1 MCAKL
6 TSARRAAQDLF
17 SHRLRHDP
25 HPSPTILNESFLSE
39 GFHDGSL
46 ARLNDYHKMAGYVR
60 GMPTVAERIRFV
72 NPFERDWSRTERKW
86 HRVNHR
92 ALHRPRRAWSI
103 PLTPTYF
110 DCINFYKYITRME
123 EAVSNEL
130 SFNLPVKSFEKR
142 LTESLLCSLD
152 GQTNFTKETSNG
164 FLRRILDDALNS
176 LAHTNDFTDL
186 RISHAPRCESFW
198 ICAGFEHL
206 YRSFDMMS
214 GKKGEYLSDGIRTH
228 TRLIGDHRQKL
239 GELAFTMRDE
249 FIAQIR
255 QRTPIQLRPDL
266 SNLKFPRVWR
276 KCESGEMS
284 STEIDAS
291 LKRRE
296 ELMKLKN
303 EHEEAKDKAWNDKKK
318 KFTEKNQQ
326 ELNDLPLNFN
336 IHRELF
342 LGSPSVY
349 KLIPDGEP
357 LWQCPGYEPENG
369 AETHPYGRLAIKNV
383 FDLNQQVDYWGYDD
397 SKEYNETLASSYRST
412 AITTLFNWLNAQAH
426 SLGYTQ
432 YGYVENGEP
441 SDFNQPFCS
450 RLILSDGC
458 RFLFAT
464 AELQTIAFNISVK
477 GFNNERMNGIVYDG
491 IYHLFNEFDPASKT
505 FKHYDFDGNLVDGLN
520 PKVMERLLGSVL
532 SKFCCVTENWR
543 PTVSSGKSLKERA
556 ADRSPQPSEFICRYI
571 PQMSENFT
579 HDDLLKTFLKLKSL
593 GNDKFCSTHQLPG
606 KKNGRR
612 VYGGQVVGQALMA
625 ANATAPPGFH
635 CHSLHCNFLAA
646 ADKDIPI
653 NYTVIRARD
662 GRSFCSRLVQA
673 HQKDT
678 CVFTAQISF
687 HVEEADSISH
697 SPEMPKL
704 PPPEDCESSTAFFQR
719 LIENPDS
726 VSEGGKKAA
735 EAYRQIL
742 HLPELFDVRIIKPR
756 EFVHMPTNRPMKFAI
771 WVRCNAEMGDA
782 NFRVHHCIAAF
793 ISDCAPVGTP
803 ICANAAAG
811 FQLGMAASLDHSMW
825 IHRQSFRMDQDWL
838 LYETES
844 TVGAGGRA
852 LIHGRMWARGELV
865 LSTAQ
870 EILVRGER
878 K

>member
-1 MCAKL
+1 MSAKVI
-6 TSARRAAQDLF
+6 SGRRAAQDLF

-46 ARLNDYHKMAGYVR
+46 ARLNDYHRMAGYVR
-60 GMPTVAERIRFV
+60 DMPTVAERIRFV
-72 NPFERDWSRTERKW
+72 SPFERDWTRTERKW
-86 HRVNHR
+86 HRVQHR
-92 ALHRPRRAWSI
+92 SLYSPRRAWGI

-152 GQTNFTKETSNG
+152 SQAKFTKEASDE

-206 YRSFDMMS
+206 YRTYSMMS
-214 GKKGEYLSDGIRTH
+214 GKKGEYVNEGIRTH
-228 TRLIGDHRQKL
+228 RRLIGDHRQKL

-266 SNLKFPRVWR
+266 NKLTFPKAWR
-276 KCESGEMS
+276 KCESGEMA
-284 STEIDAS
+284 STEIDAN
-291 LKRRE
+291 LKRRRELSKQKKDYE
-296 ELMKLKN
+296 EGKS
-303 EHEEAKDKAWNDKKK
+303 KK
-318 KFTEKNQQ
+318 KFTVKDQ
-326 ELNDLPLNFN
+326 EELDDLPINFDM
-336 IHRELF
+336 HREVF
-342 LGSPSVY
+342 LHSPLTY
-349 KLIPDGEP
+349 NLIPDGEP

-383 FDLNQQVDYWGYDD
+383 FDLNKRVDYWGYDD
-397 SKEYNETLASSYRST
+397 LKEYNETLASSYRST

-441 SDFNQPFCS
+441 SDFNEPFCS

-491 IYHLFNEFDPASKT
+491 IYYLFNEFDSKQKT
-505 FKHYDFDGNLVDGLN
+505 FKHYNIDGKLVEGLN
-520 PKVMERLLGSVL
+520 PKVMERLLGGK
-532 SKFCCVTENWR
+532 KFKRANCRSLTT
-543 PTVSSGKSLKERA
+543 TV
-556 ADRSPQPSEFICRYI
+556 EFICRHT

-593 GNDKFCSTHQLPG
+593 GDDKFCSTHQLPG
-606 KKNGRR
+606 KKGGRR

-673 HQKDT
+673 HQKDS

-687 HVEEADSISH
+687 HVEEADSICH

-704 PPPEDCESSTAFFQR
+704 TAPEECESSTAFFKR
-719 LIENPDS
+719 LIDNPDS

-742 HLPELFDVRIIKPR
+742 HLPEVFDVRIITPR
-756 EFVHMPTNRPMKFAI
+756 EFVHMPTNRPMKFAL
-771 WVRCNAEMGDA
+771 WVRCNAKMGDA

-825 IHRQSFRMDQDWL
+825 IHRQSFRMDEDWL

-852 LIHGRMWARGELV
+852 LIHGRMWTRKGELV

>member
-1 MCAKL
+1 MSAKVI
-6 TSARRAAQDLF
+6 SGRRAAQDLF

-46 ARLNDYHKMAGYVR
+46 ARLNDYHRMAGYVR
-60 GMPTVAERIRFV
+60 DMPTVAERIRFV
-72 NPFERDWSRTERKW
+72 SPFERDWTRTERKW
-86 HRVNHR
+86 HRVQHR
-92 ALHRPRRAWSI
+92 SLYSPRRAWGI

-152 GQTNFTKETSNG
+152 SQAKFTKEASDE

-186 RISHAPRCESFW
+186 R
-198 ICAGFEHL
+198 
-206 YRSFDMMS
+206 
-214 GKKGEYLSDGIRTH
+214 
-228 TRLIGDHRQKL
+228 
-239 GELAFTMRDE
+239 
-249 FIAQIR
+249 
-255 QRTPIQLRPDL
+255 LRPDL
-266 SNLKFPRVWR
+266 NKLTFPKAWR
-276 KCESGEMS
+276 KCESGEMA
-284 STEIDAS
+284 STEIDAN
-291 LKRRE
+291 LKRRRELSKQKKDYEEDQE
-296 ELMKLKN
+296 EL
-303 EHEEAKDKAWNDKKK
+303 D
-318 KFTEKNQQ
+318 
-326 ELNDLPLNFN
+326 DLPINFDM
-336 IHRELF
+336 HREVF
-342 LGSPSVY
+342 LHSPLTY
-349 KLIPDGEP
+349 NLIPDGEP
-357 LWQCPGYEPENG
+357 LWQCPGYEPEN

-383 FDLNQQVDYWGYDD
+383 FDLNKRVDYWGYDD
-397 SKEYNETLASSYRST
+397 LKEYNETLASSYRST

-441 SDFNQPFCS
+441 SDFNEPFCS

-477 GFNNERMNGIVYDG
+477 GG
-491 IYHLFNEFDPASKT
+491 KK
-505 FKHYDFDGNLVDGLN
+505 FKRANCRSL
-520 PKVMERLLGSVL
+520 
-532 SKFCCVTENWR
+532 TT
-543 PTVSSGKSLKERA
+543 TV
-556 ADRSPQPSEFICRYI
+556 EFICRHT

-593 GNDKFCSTHQLPG
+593 GDDKFWI
-606 KKNGRR
+606 
-612 VYGGQVVGQALMA
+612 QALMA

-673 HQKDT
+673 HQKDS

-687 HVEEADSISH
+687 HVEEADSICH

-704 PPPEDCESSTAFFQR
+704 TAPEECESSTAFFKR
-719 LIENPDS
+719 LIDNPDS

-742 HLPELFDVRIIKPR
+742 HLPEVFDVRIITPR
-756 EFVHMPTNRPMKFAI
+756 EFVHMPTNRPMKFAL
-771 WVRCNAEMGDA
+771 WVRCNAKMGDA

-825 IHRQSFRMDQDWL
+825 IHRQSFRMDEDWL

-852 LIHGRMWARGELV
+852 LIHGRMWTRKGELV